1 MMLLVNEVFKVYNYV
16 LIHNCIQQYKLNY
29 FSMIYGYYDYYYM
42 YIYGTCMSTYL
53 LWKTLCDYFD
63 GTVIVE
69 QYEYEKDFTCFG
81 VCLKFT
87 RTKDFLVI
95 ADYKHVINMRAFFYL
110 HIKVLIERHLHNIDF
125 LTAIKVL
132 WIIFVISVALLFLNI
147 LYLW

>member
-1 MMLLVNEVFKVYNYV
+1 MYSTVQITV
-16 LIHNCIQQYKLNY
+16 NY

-69 QYEYEKDFTCFG
+69 QYEYEKDFTCFW

-132 WIIFVISVALLFLNI
+132 WIIFVISVALNCCSETYYTYDRQENYHSNFWSL
-147 LYLW
+147 

>member
-16 LIHNCIQQYKLNY
+16 LIHNCIQQYVLNY

-69 QYEYEKDFTCFG
+69 QYEYEKDFTCFW

-95 ADYKHVINMRAFFYL
+95 ADYKLLNMRAFFYF

-125 LTAIKVL
+125 LTAIKIL